1 MMEYTEKSVIDM
13 NDSLDE
19 TNFVLYAARH
29 YDNPECF
36 DTEEF
41 FSDLKRFKYLKR
53 LFNKY
58 QESGELKER
67 LILNHIIV
75 LYNVFGVVPATR
87 MLFFRMTE
95 HYEYLKP
102 FLDFLGYLPN
112 TVINIG
118 ITNKRI
124 ECSDINSDENIIKV
138 LKKI

>member
-1 MMEYTEKSVIDM
+1 MI
-13 NDSLDE
+13 DSLDE
-19 TNFVLYAARH
+19 TNFVLYAAKH

-75 LYNVFGVVPATR
+75 LHNVFGVVPATR

-118 ITNKRI
+118 ITNKTI
-124 ECSDINSDENIIKV
+124 QCSDIISDENIIKV